1 MGHGTVVTSH
11 FIKFSA
17 SAWVAAITDGGGGGA
32 GGKCFRVENSDVV
45 EVKMFVE
52 YVVSKESI
60 CPAFDRVGSCTPF
73 VGGGGENVE
82 AFGVWEVELHC
93 FDRCSGGFVDGWG
106 AMFIIK

>member
-1 MGHGTVVTSH
+1 MTSL
-11 FIKFSA
+11 FVKLSA
-17 SAWVAAITDGGGGGA
+17 SAWVAAITDGGGGDA
-32 GGKCFRVENSDVV
+32 GGKCLRVENSAVL

-60 CPAFDRVGSCTPF
+60 HPAFDRVGSCALF

-82 AFGVWEVELHC
+82 AFWVWEAELHC

-106 AMFIIK
+106 VMFVIR